1 MKQCLIVM
9 GADDDDGRDLSE
21 DGFLLGDTCI
31 CPIMWLE
38 SSCEMVR
45 ALCDKQEHQPTSD

>member
-38 SSCEMVR
+38 SSCEMVQ